1 MNTFDLK
8 ILAADKVVYEGQC
21 SKLVIPAYDG
31 EKGILADHENI
42 LMSTNVGM
50 TRYTKADGEEVEIFT
65 GLGFIEVMNNEVLFL
80 VQTSELPEEIDANR
94 AKEAKERAEEA
105 LRQKKSL
112 IEYHHSRASL
122 SRAMARLKAT
132 SKYM

>member
-8 ILAADKVVYEGQC
+8 ILASDKVVYEGKC
-21 SKLVIPAYDG
+21 VKMTIPAFDG
-31 EKGILADHENI
+31 EKGILANHENI
-42 LMSTNVGM
+42 LMATDVGM
-50 TRYTKADGEEVEIFT
+50 TRFTKEDGEEINLFT
-65 GLGFIEVMNNEVLFL
+65 GLGFIQVLNNEVVFL

-105 LRQKKSL
+105 LRQKKSI
-112 IEYHHSRASL
+112 IEYHNSKASL